1 MDQTTDGALL
11 AALKRGDRAALAE
24 LVARHQRVLLGHARA
39 VLGEGGPFEDAV
51 QEVFL
56 RLLERPPE
64 LPPEVAG
71 DGAAERSHLM
81 SWLHKVTRNCCMDTL
96 RSETRRKGR
105 EHQSAVPDVAGA
117 NHSGGAELVEQ
128 RDTRAAVERG
138 LKQLPA
144 EQREV
149 LVLRLL
155 GDRSY
160 KEIAD
165 ITGKKI
171 GTVGWLISEG
181 LQSLSQHL
189 APLIQGGI
197 EGAPSQVAVARAQ
210 SGLSKSGGTR

>member
-1 MDQTTDGALL
+1 MDQSTDGALL
-11 AALKRGDRAALAE
+11 LALKRGDRAALAE

-64 LPPEVAG
+64 LPPEVVG
-71 DGAAERSHLM
+71 DSAAERSHLM

-96 RSETRRKGR
+96 RAESRRKGR
-105 EHQSAVPDVAGA
+105 EYETAVPDVANA
-117 NHSGGAELVEQ
+117 SRSGGAELVEQ
-128 RDTRAAVERG
+128 HDTRAAVERG
-138 LKQLPA
+138 LKKLPA

-160 KEIAD
+160 KEIAE

-181 LQSLSQHL
+181 LKSLSQHL
-189 APLIQGGI
+189 APLID
-197 EGAPSQVAVARAQ
+197 GAPMAVAARAET
-210 SGLSKSGGTR
+210 GLSGARSAGGSR

>member
-1 MDQTTDGALL
+1 
-11 AALKRGDRAALAE
+11 
-24 LVARHQRVLLGHARA
+24 
-39 VLGEGGPFEDAV
+39 
-51 QEVFL
+51 
-56 RLLERPPE
+56 
-64 LPPEVAG
+64 
-71 DGAAERSHLM
+71 
-81 SWLHKVTRNCCMDTL
+81 MDTL

-105 EHQSAVPDVAGA
+105 EHETAVPDIASV

-138 LKQLPA
+138 LKKLPA

-155 GDRSY
+155 GDQSY
-160 KEIAD
+160 KEIAE

-181 LQSLSQHL
+181 LRSLSQHL

-197 EGAPSQVAVARAQ
+197 DGAPAQVAVARAE